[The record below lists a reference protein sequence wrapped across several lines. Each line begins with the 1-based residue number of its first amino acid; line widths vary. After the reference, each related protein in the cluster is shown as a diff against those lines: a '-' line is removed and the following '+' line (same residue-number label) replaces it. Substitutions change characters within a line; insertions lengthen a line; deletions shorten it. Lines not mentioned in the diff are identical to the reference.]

1 MRHRAP
7 SLSAFNKRPA
17 KASAFAESISG
28 FFVESDIPSILRT
41 YIADANANFRKVA
54 EARISWLMRCLSR
67 RRRLDDRQILLS
79 KHRDGLCQIGS
90 RSLQVCP
97 GPEFRSY
104 FQLYRINTAA
114 TMTAVG
120 LHDIATHIALFF
132 VVLRGR
138 GHNPVSLPLQLVEDA
153 FRSGKCFQAEALSQ

>member
-28 FFVESDIPSILRT
+28 FFVEADIPSILRT

-90 RSLQVCP
+90 R
-97 GPEFRSY
+97 RSK
-104 FQLYRINTAA
+104 FVRARSFVPISSW
-114 TMTAVG
+114 
-120 LHDIATHIALFF
+120 IASIP
-132 VVLRGR
+132 RPR
-138 GHNPVSLPLQLVEDA
+138 
-153 FRSGKCFQAEALSQ
+153 